1 MQTQN
6 YGVNGGQVNEL
17 GQHLPP
23 MQVYG
28 KYEPWGSFTASALRE
43 LPTGRVCDLIAAFHE
58 ANGRMP
64 SKYWSA
70 APIVGLK
77 GSTFHVHGV
86 GSCFLDIGHD
96 EGPERVE

>member
-6 YGVNGGQVNEL
+6 YGVNGSQVNEL

-28 KYEPWGSFTASALRE
+28 KYEPMGHMVASVCRGLDEWKVKE
-43 LPTGRVCDLIAAFHE
+43 LIIDFHRIH
-58 ANGRMP
+58 GKMP
-64 SKYWSA
+64 SRYVSA
-70 APIVGLK
+70 TAIPGLR
-77 GSTFHVHGV
+77 GSSFNVPLL
-86 GSCFLDIGHD
+86 GSCFLDISHD